1 MARCRQLDKRIYD
14 DALAAGNVKYAEILA
29 GNYRLVMAAHKLFQ
43 DDEGHM
49 LYFSKEN
56 KSNGCVNTVDL
67 TYPECPL
74 YLLYNP
80 ELQKGMI
87 LSILEYALSDAR
99 QGKNCAAHDLG
110 QYPLANGQVYGD
122 SMPLEESANIILL
135 ANAICRITGDGEWLK
150 PYRNVL
156 KTWATYCHNEG
167 QNPGN
172 QLCTDDFKGPS
183 EQNTNLSVKAIL
195 AVAAYAELIP
205 YIGGNVRDIAKFEQY
220 SKNMALLWEADARDG
235 DHYRMQ
241 FNKAG
246 TWSQKYNLVW
256 DVMWGKNLFPKEVV
270 DREINYYLTKQAA
283 YGLPLDSR
291 DSQTKVDWIAWTAS
305 MSPNTETFLKF
316 HAADIIK
323 GIDPVNFCQNGFG
336 CLRGNLAS
344 IRSVDLIAIVFGR
357 IVRGGHHDSG
367 RTVQFTDGKGQA
379 RSGHQLRINPY
390 LNAIGCKN
398 TGSHLRKQVRLDP
411 GIIADRNP
419 ALFRRKMGNDVIGQS
434 LRSFPDRV
442 DIHPVRAGTNHPAQ
456 TACAEFQ
463 FPVKGIL
470 DQLRLSGHGSQF
482 RAQVRISVCPFTPS
496 QIVLFNIHPIAS

>member
-1 MARCRQLDKRIYD
+1 MQGIVAVAVLLIQFSKTIQKPDAPGPVIGKHFGNHERTVNRVLVAHIGARQVPI
-14 DALAAGNVKYAEILA
+14 ALLKSHDIRVLTAL
-29 GNYRLVMAAHKLFQ
+29 LFQ
-43 DDEGHM
+43 QPD
-49 LYFSKEN
+49 
-56 KSNGCVNTVDL
+56 
-67 TYPECPL
+67 
-74 YLLYNP
+74 
-80 ELQKGMI
+80 
-87 LSILEYALSDAR
+87 
-99 QGKNCAAHDLG
+99 
-110 QYPLANGQVYGD
+110 
-122 SMPLEESANIILL
+122 LL
-135 ANAICRITGDGEWLK
+135 ANELEAGQDIDGPHAVMRGNPLRHINGDNGLHHDRILGHGPGRQAPLTDVIKEQHSGFIAGEKDIFPLCI
-150 PYRNVL
+150 P
-156 KTWATYCHNEG
+156 HG
-167 QNPGN
+167 NPD
-172 QLCTDDFKGPS
+172 TV
-183 EQNTNLSVKAIL
+183 TVR
-195 AVAAYAELIP
+195 
-205 YIGGNVRDIAKFEQY
+205 IGGHEEVCLFPPGIFHAQRHGLVDFRIRIRTGREMAIRLFLFRHHGDVGIARLTQGPQNRHQTGPVERGVDDGGTAVRRRIV
-220 SKNMALLWEADARDG
+220 KNALLFDLG
-235 DHYRMQ
+235 
-241 FNKAG
+241 NKAG
-246 TWSQKYNLVW
+246 QHLIP
-256 DVMWGKNLFPKEVV
+256 DFP
-270 DREINYYLTKQAA
+270 NPA
-283 YGLPLDSR
+283 LP
-291 DSQTKVDWIAWTAS
+291 
-305 MSPNTETFLKF
+305 ETFLKF